1 MPHKNPFVL
10 RKNIK
15 TKKTENAGRFAIVAS
30 KYNARYVDSMLR
42 AAKAL
47 LTKAGASEVKIVRVP
62 GAYEIPVV
70 AARLARSETRFAAIL
85 CLGVVI
91 RGQTQHAQLIGEAVT
106 SALTQ
111 LQIAH
116 ELPIIHEVL
125 LLENEEQA
133 KVRCLSK
140 DHNRGGEAAQ
150 TALDMAANMRDIE

>member
-1 MPHKNPFVL
+1 ML

-15 TKKTENAGRFAIVAS
+15 PNKNRTNGRFAIIAS
-30 KYNARYVDSMLR
+30 QYNARFVNSMLH
-42 AAKAL
+42 AAKAQ
-47 LTKAGASEVKIVRVP
+47 LTRAGAKDVKVIRVP

-70 AARLARSETRFAAIL
+70 AARLAHYDIRFSAII

-91 RGQTQHAQLIGEAVT
+91 RGQTQHAQLISESIT

-116 ELPIIHEVL
+116 EIPIIHEVL
-125 LLENEEQA
+125 LLENEDQA
-133 KVRCLSK
+133 KARCLSK

-150 TALDMAANMRDIE
+150 TALDMAALMETLE

>member
-1 MPHKNPFVL
+1 ML

-15 TKKTENAGRFAIVAS
+15 IKTQKTQGRFAIIAS
-30 KYNARYVDSMLR
+30 KYNARYVDCMLR
-42 AAKAL
+42 AAKSQ
-47 LTKAGASEVKIVRVP
+47 LTKAGAAEVRVVRVP

-70 AARLARSETRFAAIL
+70 AAKLARAETRYSALI

-106 SALTQ
+106 SALTH
-111 LQIAH
+111 LQISQ

-133 KVRCLSK
+133 KVRCLGK
-140 DHNRGGEAAQ
+140 EHNRGGEAAQ
-150 TALDMAANMRDIE
+150 TALDMAALMETLD